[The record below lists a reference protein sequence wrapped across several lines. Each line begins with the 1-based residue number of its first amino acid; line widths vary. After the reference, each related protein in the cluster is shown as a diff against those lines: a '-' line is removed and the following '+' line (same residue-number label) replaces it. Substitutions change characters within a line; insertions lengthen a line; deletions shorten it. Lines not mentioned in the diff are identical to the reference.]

1 MRIIGGA
8 LRGRQLDAKAAPTT
22 RPTSDRVREAI
33 ASALHARGLLS
44 GGRVLD
50 LFAGTGA
57 LGLEALSWGAT
68 VVLAVDSSRK
78 AVACVSA
85 NARALGVA
93 PQVRT
98 LELDLVASPDKAA
111 AAIGRTRLAPFT
123 LVFADPPY
131 TLVQSAVDLL
141 TAVAKHGL
149 LAPRAAIVVEHA
161 SKSPPERPACFAEL
175 ATYRYGDTGVV
186 LWETIAEAEQ
196 SC

>member
-8 LRGRQLDAKAAPTT
+8 LRGRQLEAKAAPST

-44 GGRVLD
+44 GARVLD

-68 VVLAVDSSRK
+68 VVLAADSSRK
-78 AVACVSA
+78 AVACVNE
-85 NARALGVA
+85 NARSLGVA
-93 PQVRT
+93 PQVRAI
-98 LELDLVASPDKAA
+98 ELDLLASPNKAF
-111 AAIGRTRLAPFT
+111 AAIDRTGLAPFT

-131 TLVQSAVDLL
+131 TLVQSTVDLL
-141 TAVAKHGL
+141 AGIARHGL
-149 LAPRAAIVVEHA
+149 LVPTAAIVVEHA

-175 ATYRYGDTGVV
+175 ATYRYGDTGVA
-186 LWETIAEAEQ
+186 LWETIAEATE